1 MKSSL
6 HGRVLMSMSKRL
18 VHVAVHPESMGAR
31 KIGIFDADSERCA
44 FEAELVAFADERD
57 ALKAQFSEATAELPR
72 EKGRK

>member
-1 MKSSL
+1 
-6 HGRVLMSMSKRL
+6 
-18 VHVAVHPESMGAR
+18 MGAR

-44 FEAELVAFADERD
+44 FETELVTFADERD